1 MLVVAIALRILS
13 GADPKKL
20 AINSITLMVSMAAI
34 GGMLA
39 AINITSEKWEFS
51 SLKAIGFGFA
61 FQEVANAMLVV
72 AIALL
77 HLEFFQELI
86 QRSWQLIPLL

>member
-72 AIALL
+72 AIALRIL
-77 HLEFFQELI
+77 
-86 QRSWQLIPLL
+86 SCT